1 MESGGELQVDAED
14 QAAVAE
20 HRWHAHRLPAVGLTY
35 WAAWVA
41 GVETYLGT
49 FVLGLHGQAVQ
60 AKQAVLYRNG
70 DLGDGRKAN
79 LLVIGLG
86 TAMHRRAVPKR
97 GGLSVSG
104 YLGVS
109 QVIKRGEET
118 GRWLAKIREG
128 GATIYLGIHRDE
140 VLAALAYDRAARQ
153 MHGEQARTNFPV
165 ES

>member
-1 MESGGELQVDAED
+1 MGHGALRVDPEDAE
-14 QAAVAE
+14 AVAG
-20 HRWHAHRLPAVGLTY
+20 HRWHAHELRSLGLTY
-35 WAAWVA
+35 WAAQVE
-41 GVETYLGT
+41 GVVTYLGA
-49 FVLGLHGQAVQ
+49 FILGLHGQGV
-60 AKQAVLYRNG
+60 KKDQAVLYRNG
-70 DLGDGRKAN
+70 DLSDGRKAN
-79 LLVIGLG
+79 LVVIGLG